1 MAAIRVG
8 LNLIL
13 ILLLPLGLL
22 PAQDP
27 ESTEAQLEELVRQ
40 IRRNMVEVEREID
53 RVEAEAAQSAAATTQ
68 ADLQKLIDSLKG
80 RGNQITADIE
90 TIVQN
95 LKSSGGGGG
104 GGGGGSGKSD
114 SQESSS
120 QSQSRDRNQRE
131 NQGQNPQ
138 GGQPQGGGKEDNTG
152 QDQAGGKNQEG
163 QKKPED
169 QQVQIPVDWTM
180 ERWGQLPPEL
190 RQQLISRNF
199 DAFTPSY
206 LEDIK
211 AYFKKIAERK

>member
-1 MAAIRVG
+1 MAALRIRAL
-8 LNLIL
+8 LNLISF
-13 ILLLPLGLL
+13 LLLPLGIL

-27 ESTEAQLEELVRQ
+27 ESTDAQIEELVRQ

-53 RVEAEAAQSAAATTQ
+53 RVEAESAQSAAATTQ

-80 RGNQITADIE
+80 RGNQITADID
-90 TIVQN
+90 TIVKN
-95 LKSSGGGGG
+95 LKSSGG

-114 SQESSS
+114 SQESSG

-152 QDQAGGKNQEG
+152 QDQAGGKNQQG
-163 QKKPED
+163 QKKPEER
-169 QQVQIPVDWTM
+169 QVELPVDWTM